1 MKPADLHNHV
11 ERAFNEANVDA
22 LVSLYEADAQMMT
35 DDGSVVTGLEAIRA
49 VWAGFAE
56 LGGRIALATRYAV
69 EQGDIALLSNAWTF
83 EMDGAP
89 VASSVTAEVA
99 RRQPDGSWRYIID
112 NPYGVPMETLD
123 PGAQPPI

>member
-1 MKPADLHNHV
+1 
-11 ERAFNEANVDA
+11 
-22 LVSLYEADAQMMT
+22 MT
-35 DDGSVVTGLEAIRA
+35 
-49 VWAGFAE
+49 
-56 LGGRIALATRYAV
+56 TRYAV

-112 NPYGVPMETLD
+112 NPYGVPMETPD
-123 PGAQPPI
+123 PGAQLPE